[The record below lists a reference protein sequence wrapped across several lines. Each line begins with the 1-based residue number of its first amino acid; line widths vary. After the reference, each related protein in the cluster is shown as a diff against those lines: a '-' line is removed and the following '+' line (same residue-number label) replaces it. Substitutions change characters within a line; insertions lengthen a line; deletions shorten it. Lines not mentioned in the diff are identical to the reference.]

1 MEIDDDA
8 GLEVD
13 YLTLPDTVIYLN
25 NTGSGLVVNY
35 GYDVDENN
43 TKYQST
49 DEGLLLNKTGTE
61 ILGIPYEAERLVVP
75 ATVES
80 VTLNDENKIG
90 SIYLEAESDDRSAT
104 AKVTIFQPAK
114 PGRFSCP
121 GDRTSQRLH
130 IRI

>member
-1 MEIDDDA
+1 M
-8 GLEVD
+8 
-13 YLTLPDTVIYLN
+13 
-25 NTGSGLVVNY
+25 NY

-43 TKYQST
+43 PKYQST

-90 SIYLEAESDDRSAT
+90 SIYLEAESDDQIPELDFDNMKDCKLIIKSLEPKRA
-104 AKVTIFQPAK
+104 IFWRRKMTKTSLIQ
-114 PGRFSCP
+114 C
-121 GDRTSQRLH
+121 RTDF
-130 IRI
+130 